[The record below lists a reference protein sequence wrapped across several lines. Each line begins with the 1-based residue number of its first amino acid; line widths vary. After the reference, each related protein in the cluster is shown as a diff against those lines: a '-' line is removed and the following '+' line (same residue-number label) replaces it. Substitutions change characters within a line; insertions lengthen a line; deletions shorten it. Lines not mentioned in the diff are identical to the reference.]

1 VILKAT
7 AKNPEDRF
15 RSAGE
20 LSRVFRAALAHAL
33 DPASHPEPA
42 IDLPPPEAIEGT
54 AAPTMMW
61 KRSGRRNRLL
71 VLAAALLFV
80 ICGLTVP
87 VLGRLL
93 PNARETPS
101 VALLPDADDPQLT
114 ALAATIE
121 GLSTRMAGT
130 DGARLSDEQM
140 QIAVLLTVTAIAGTP
155 TLPDPTDEAT
165 PTATSTQPIALLP
178 SPSATRRP
186 SATPPRPTTAVSVP
200 PSTATPTTG
209 STSEAPT
216 ATPPPSDTATT
227 TPVPTDTLAP
237 TEVPSTTPT
246 SPPPPSP
253 TPDICAST
261 SLSAAGVQW
270 HEARWTVSNQGAVT
284 ITISRLWID
293 WPSSNGGLTL
303 VELRNTTIWDGW
315 DSSPPTNITGG
326 WKSGRSISPGESA
339 RLDFRFSDDAQGT
352 GYSLSVT
359 LNGVCSV
366 GGGQ

>member
-1 VILKAT
+1 
-7 AKNPEDRF
+7 
-15 RSAGE
+15 
-20 LSRVFRAALAHAL
+20 
-33 DPASHPEPA
+33 
-42 IDLPPPEAIEGT
+42 
-54 AAPTMMW
+54 
-61 KRSGRRNRLL
+61 
-71 VLAAALLFV
+71 
-80 ICGLTVP
+80 
-87 VLGRLL
+87 
-93 PNARETPS
+93 

-165 PTATSTQPIALLP
+165 PTGTSTQPIALLP